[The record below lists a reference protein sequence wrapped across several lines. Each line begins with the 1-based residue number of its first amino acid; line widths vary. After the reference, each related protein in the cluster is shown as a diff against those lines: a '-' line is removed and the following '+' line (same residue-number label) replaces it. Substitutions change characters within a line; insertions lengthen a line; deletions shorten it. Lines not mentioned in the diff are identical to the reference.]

1 MASTR
6 IDLPIRFSVHEE
18 KIPQNPNGCKGKSL
32 QKNLDSRGAT
42 P

>member
-1 MASTR
+1 MH
-6 IDLPIRFSVHEE
+6 FSFDEE
-18 KIPQNPNGCKGKSL
+18 KIPQNPNGCKEKSL